1 MRYKK
6 GCKVEVRSYK
16 TMLISW
22 QCAEFISGSDHSC
35 LVKFESKKEEAVFE
49 RVSWNDIRPC
59 PPSSVE
65 DIDLQF
71 VSGDVLE
78 VFDHGSWLTAV
89 VLKVLN
95 KGCYSVR
102 LLGSSKELKIHKSRI
117 RLRLSW
123 QHEKWLS
130 VGQGSRRNQHFK
142 PNGVRNILKF
152 KLRQI
157 KKDFIPFEDNERYR
171 RKVDDGDFY
180 PKEKPGEKGKHY
192 SSFNDYDDNDD
203 ACSVGSCSV
212 VISGN
217 TKNGVINY
225 NEKNIGAKVRSLEK
239 YAYRSTLVALFASGP
254 LSWEQEVM
262 LTNLRSTLHISDDE
276 HLVEL
281 RNLLSSEKDTES
293 VA

>member
-180 PKEKPGEKGKHY
+180 PKEKPGEKGGHAFCRLPLASNWY
-192 SSFNDYDDNDD
+192 IPVFTSFFCSSIRILFPGVFANFELMTGRCEDFSYKVKLKDKEEEESSLKDRKMRL
-203 ACSVGSCSV
+203 SLGL
-212 VISGN
+212 SGL
-217 TKNGVINY
+217 G
-225 NEKNIGAKVRSLEK
+225 E
-239 YAYRSTLVALFASGP
+239 
-254 LSWEQEVM
+254 
-262 LTNLRSTLHISDDE
+262 
-276 HLVEL
+276 
-281 RNLLSSEKDTES
+281 
-293 VA
+293 